1 MSNHL
6 REIDVDGL
14 RIGMYVAELDRPWLE
29 TPFLFQGFF
38 IRAKSEIEELRQHCD
53 FVLID
58 LEETDDK
65 LLGPAKPLK
74 SAKISKTASDG
85 TAKKQSPWRRFIAL
99 FWRRKVSAIKTPAPG
114 EFYQDTASVADEL
127 VVARSVHSGSLRE
140 IMHTLERIRN
150 GGTLQMPELEVVT
163 ETMVDSVLRNSMAMA
178 LLARIREKDDQMY
191 AHSISTSIW
200 ALVFGR
206 HLGLNRESLK
216 AVGLGALLLDVGK
229 TKLPIDLLA
238 KKGELTIV
246 EKSYV
251 RSHVELGLDVIR
263 KTEGVDARVL
273 DMVATHHE
281 RFDGSGYPKKLF
293 GNQIPVF
300 GRIGGIVDSYS
311 AMTAE
316 TPYAPAMSSYDA
328 MREFKALSDK
338 SFQSEMV
345 EQFIQAIGIFPAGTL
360 VELNTGEIAVVLKEH
375 RLSRL
380 QPELAV
386 IFGPD
391 KEELTDFR
399 ILDLLEQGTEPGTRP
414 KAWIE
419 RGLKP
424 GAYNI
429 DPSKYFL

>member
-1 MSNHL
+1 VSNHL
-6 REIDVDGL
+6 RKIDVDGL
-14 RIGMYVAELDRPWLE
+14 RIGMYVAELGRPWLE
-29 TPFLFQGFF
+29 TPFLFQRFF

-85 TAKKQSPWRRFIAL
+85 TAKKQPPWRQFIAL

-127 VVARSVHSGSLRE
+127 IVARSIHSESLHE
-140 IMHTLERIRN
+140 IMHTLDRIRN

-191 AHSISTSIW
+191 AHTISTSIW

-206 HLGLNRESLK
+206 HLGLNRESLR
-216 AVGLGALLLDVGK
+216 AVGLGALLLNVGK

-263 KTEGVDARVL
+263 KTEDVDARVL

-281 RFDGSGYPKKLF
+281 RFDGSGYPKNYPAIRFLF
-293 GNQIPVF
+293 L
-300 GRIGGIVDSYS
+300 D
-311 AMTAE
+311 ALA
-316 TPYAPAMSSYDA
+316 ASS
-328 MREFKALSDK
+328 
-338 SFQSEMV
+338 
-345 EQFIQAIGIFPAGTL
+345 I
-360 VELNTGEIAVVLKEH
+360 
-375 RLSRL
+375 
-380 QPELAV
+380 
-386 IFGPD
+386 
-391 KEELTDFR
+391 R
-399 ILDLLEQGTEPGTRP
+399 ILL
-414 KAWIE
+414 
-419 RGLKP
+419 
-424 GAYNI
+424 
-429 DPSKYFL
+429 